1 MQGDANGK
9 ALTIG
14 WHAIYSNQ
22 ADYPTDYAH
31 LGYRFM
37 EAHRRAETSDEIALT
52 LPSSASIRWLA
63 SNKVAVITA
72 IRVGAIT
79 FTDACERYR
88 LSYEELSEWEA
99 AFDQDGMAGLQLKYR
114 SARSK

>member
-1 MQGDANGK
+1 MD
-9 ALTIG
+9 

-22 ADYPTDYAH
+22 ADYPADTH
-31 LGYRFM
+31 ISGRWVM
-37 EAHRRAETSDEIALT
+37 EAEPRAGALDEIALS

-72 IRVGAIT
+72 IRAGAIT
-79 FTDACERYR
+79 FIEACERYR
-88 LSYEELSEWEA
+88 LSYEELSDWEA

-114 SARSK
+114 SARSKQRG